1 MARIINLSTEQAEQ
15 IIRHFT
21 PTYQVVRLLGA
32 GSYGQVF
39 LVSDALT
46 EVAVKVVPLA
56 LRAPDEPKNKSAA
69 KRISSHEW
77 AQLQQNWDRLNHTS
91 LVRMRSVHTWSSTD
105 LNDPVAEY
113 GLLYMDYWPM
123 NLYSCVKKLAKGGRL
138 TPARQYTLLIR
149 VAILLQRLI
158 EDTGLIITDLK
169 LENIMVADCGSGPL
183 VLAMIDMGGICEERL
198 ADYYRIISTDFYKAP
213 ELYDRTLLKVDESV
227 LVYSFGLIG
236 LFVLEGRW
244 PVAEYDY
251 HVPLLLQLRAQGGP
265 EWSPATRA
273 SLSACIQIIETC
285 LRENRHDAPSGVE
298 GAPIERRY
306 PTIAAVVQA
315 LQVAYQAWIDR
326 DRLRIAATLIA
337 ALAPPQLRSKSP
349 WREPLT
355 GMEFC
360 WIPPGK
366 FYRGQSMDET
376 KILRKYGNAAFFN
389 KWYARELPRH
399 RVEMD
404 GFWMGRLPVTR
415 GVFAWFVEDA
425 LFQTDQER
433 RQLSVCAN
441 VQAKQSMDQWYWN
454 KTRFEQ
460 DDQHPVVYVSWF
472 DAVQCAQ
479 WLSRRTGLLFA
490 LPTEAQWEYACRGG
504 ALASLPFHFGHTIHT
519 GQANYWGDSLYGGGK
534 PDPLV
539 DTIITREGTTPGGLF
554 PPNGYGLHAMHGT
567 VWEWC
572 QDQYD
577 GEFYKRAEARQKNPV
592 NCTATGYRIKR
603 GGSWRSSPDL
613 VRSAYRGGSYP
624 EVSKDDIGFR
634 LVLSSLLPVTA

>member
-1 MARIINLSTEQAEQ
+1 MARIINLSPEQAEE
-15 IIRHFT
+15 IIRHFS
-21 PTYQVVRLLGA
+21 PTYRMVRLLGA

-39 LVSDALT
+39 LITDTRT
-46 EVAVKVVPLA
+46 EVAVKVVPLT
-56 LRAPDEPKNKSAA
+56 LRASEEPENNSAA
-69 KRISSHEW
+69 KRVSSHEW
-77 AQLQQNWDRLNHTS
+77 AQLQQNWDRLNHAS
-91 LVRMRSVHTWSSTD
+91 LVRMRSFHTWSSTD
-105 LNDPVAEY
+105 PNDPVSEY
-113 GLLYMDYWPM
+113 GLIYMDYWPT
-123 NLYSCVKKLAKGGRL
+123 NLYRCVKKLAREGRL

-149 VAILLQRLI
+149 LAELLQRLI

-169 LENIMVADCGSGPL
+169 LENVMVADCQSGPP

-198 ADYYRIISTDFYKAP
+198 ADYYRIISTDFYMAP
-213 ELYDRTLLKVDESV
+213 ELRDRTRLKADESV
-227 LVYSFGLIG
+227 LVYSFGMIG

-265 EWSPATRA
+265 EWSPTTRDT
-273 SLSACIQIIETC
+273 LSACIQIIETC
-285 LRENRHDAPSGVE
+285 LRETRHDAPSSAE
-298 GAPIERRY
+298 GASVERRY
-306 PTIAAVVQA
+306 PSMAAVAQA
-315 LQVAYQAWIDR
+315 LRVAYQAWIDR
-326 DRLRIAATLIA
+326 DRPRLVATGTALEATTQPRIKT
-337 ALAPPQLRSKSP
+337 P

-366 FYRGQSMDET
+366 WEMGQSADET
-376 KILRKYGNAAFFN
+376 ELLRKQGDAAFFN

-425 LFQTDQER
+425 LFQTEQER
-433 RQLSVCAN
+433 RQFAVRAQ
-441 VQAKQSMDQWYWN
+441 VQARESMDPWRWN

-479 WLSRRTGLLFA
+479 WLSRRTGLSFSI
-490 LPTEAQWEYACRGG
+490 PTEAQWEYACRGS
-504 ALASLPFHFGHTIHT
+504 ASVSLPFHFGRTIHT
-519 GQANYWGDSLYGGGK
+519 GQANYRGDSLYGGGK
-534 PDPLV
+534 PDPSV
-539 DTIITREGTTPGGLF
+539 ETVIVRKGTTPGGIF
-554 PPNGYGLHAMHGT
+554 PPNGYGLHDMHGN

-577 GEFYKRAEARQKNPV
+577 GEFYKRAEARQKNPI
-592 NCTATGYRIKR
+592 NATPIGYRIKR

-624 EVSKDDIGFR
+624 DVCKDDIGFR
-634 LVLSSLLPVTA
+634 LVLSSLLPVAV